1 MNKPL
6 QADEL
11 MNTESIMRNNY
22 VLLDEEVV
30 QVLEVKQ
37 NHLKIIYYREGKLKV
52 AIVEIDRFEGIPLS
66 EKWILKLGFKYSEG
80 LGKYY
85 WYIPL
90 HDLSI
95 DKLTFVLKEGFI
107 CFEGIKYRSLFNHIT
122 FVHQLQNLMT
132 ALKQPITFK
141 PTE

>member
-1 MNKPL
+1 MITAENLMVNNWVSYDGKPYQIFSTGGDFPTL
-6 QADEL
+6 
-11 MNTESIMRNNY
+11 NTIEFGAGVVDYNNI
-22 VLLDEEVV
+22 EP
-30 QVLEVKQ
+30 
-37 NHLKIIYYREGKLKV
+37 
-52 AIVEIDRFEGIPLS
+52 IPLS